1 MKIRKKA
8 RAAGIALA
16 LAALGPPAA
25 KGVVGI
31 GARFGDVILEGIQPG
46 NTYDLKELAHLPF
59 GIQNYG
65 DADMDVAVE
74 FERPKKQ
81 SLAQNYEEIPDLSW
95 IKANPE
101 KIRIPSKGIGYFD
114 LLLTVPDDPKLI
126 GRHFQVQIEAVGT
139 GVGLYGVASENRLRF
154 SIGPGP
160 ESLKAEKKK
169 KAMRQLDFDVTPHT
183 LILTDVPVG
192 KSWDSKKEAR
202 KTIRV
207 ANYARDPLDVL
218 LSIEPWNQS
227 VTMPEGYSPLPDL
240 SWIKLKTSTVSV
252 AADEIGQ
259 GSFVL
264 NVPDEPKNRGQRWA
278 VLVKTGLVGGFWL
291 DAPVKVL
298 VETKP

>member
-1 MKIRKKA
+1 MRTRKSS
-8 RAAGIALA
+8 RATGIALL

-25 KGVVGI
+25 EAVIGI

-59 GIQNYG
+59 GIENRG
-65 DADMDVAVE
+65 DVDMDVAVE

-81 SLAQNYEEIPDLSW
+81 SLAENYEAIPDLSW

-101 KIRIPSKGIGYFD
+101 KMRIPPKGIGYFD

-126 GRHFQVQIEAVGT
+126 GRHFQVEVDAVGT
-139 GVGLYGVASENRLRF
+139 GMGLYGVATENRIRF
-154 SIGPGP
+154 SVGPGP
-160 ESLKAEKKK
+160 ESLQAEKKK

-183 LILTDVPVG
+183 LYLTDVPVG
-192 KSWDSKKEAR
+192 KAWDSRNEGH

-207 ANYARDPLDVL
+207 ANYARDPLDVQ
-218 LSIEPWNQS
+218 LSLAPWDAS
-227 VTMPEGYSPLPDL
+227 VSMPEGYGPIPDL
-240 SWIKLKTSTVSV
+240 SWIKLKSSTVSV
-252 AADEIGQ
+252 AADAIGQ

-264 NVPDEPKNRGQRWA
+264 NVPDAPENRGRRWA